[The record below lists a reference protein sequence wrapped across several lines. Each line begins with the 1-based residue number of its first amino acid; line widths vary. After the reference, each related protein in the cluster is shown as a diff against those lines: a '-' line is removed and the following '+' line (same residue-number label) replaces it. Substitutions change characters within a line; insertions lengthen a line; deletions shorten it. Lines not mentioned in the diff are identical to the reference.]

1 MQKAAFL
8 LIVAVLAG
16 MFTATEAYP
25 AQRLEGVRILF
36 LTKSEGFAHSAA
48 ATKPDGPSPAGKA
61 LAELAKDNGA
71 TLDETNDA
79 SVITKENLKNYDL
92 LVFYTQGDIR
102 NSGGKDG
109 APGMGQEGLDAL
121 IAWVK
126 AGGAF
131 LGYHAATDT
140 LRMDG
145 SPYREMI
152 GAAFAS
158 HGAQFEGTVKVV
170 DAAHPAMKSIPQDWQ
185 IKDEWYT
192 FNHWNNK
199 NLRVL
204 ALLDPGAKERK
215 RQPMYNTPNYPVIWV
230 AAYGDGLVYYNAL
243 GHREDVWTNPTFQ
256 NSVVDA
262 ACWALNKADVTPEQ
276 TKPNFDEV
284 VPKDKPAE

>member
-1 MQKAAFL
+1 MYRAAFM
-8 LIVAVLAG
+8 LIVAVLVGTFA
-16 MFTATEAYP
+16 ATEAHA
-25 AQRLEGVRILF
+25 AQGLEGVRILF
-36 LTKSEGFAHSAA
+36 LTKSEGFMHSVVAA
-48 ATKPDGPSPAGKA
+48 KAGKPSHA
-61 LAELAKDNGA
+61 GSVLAQLAKDNGA

-79 SVITKENLKNYDL
+79 SVINAENLKNYDL
-92 LVFYTQGDIR
+92 LIFYTQGDIR

-126 AGGAF
+126 AGGALMGF
-131 LGYHAATDT
+131 HAAADT

-145 SPYREMI
+145 SPYRDMI
-152 GAAFAS
+152 GAGFAG

-170 DAAHPAMKSIPQDWQ
+170 DAAHPAMKSIPQDWR
-185 IKDEWYT
+185 IKDEWYM
-192 FNHWNNK
+192 FNHWNKK

-204 ALLDPGAKERK
+204 ALMDPGPKERK
-215 RQPMYNTPNYPVIWV
+215 RQPMYNAPDYPVIWV

-262 ACWALNKADVTPEQ
+262 TCWVLDKANLTPEQ
-276 TKPNFDEV
+276 TQPNFDEV